1 MSSSRHLLGTFRQW
15 GRQRL
20 SVAGRHRGASD
31 ATPRREQHRGERET
45 AFGRKAQKE
54 WEGHQ
59 KGGKALGEEEGS
71 AAQERN
77 CIKSL
82 CPCLLK

>member
-1 MSSSRHLLGTFRQW
+1 MPHRTGSS
-15 GRQRL
+15 
-20 SVAGRHRGASD
+20 AGL
-31 ATPRREQHRGERET
+31 RER
-45 AFGRKAQKE
+45 ALGRKAQKE

-59 KGGKALGEEEGS
+59 NAGKALGEEEGS

-82 CPCLLK
+82 FLVF